1 MTENTAPPP
10 APAPAAPSTRI
21 DALDVIRGVALCG
34 ILLVNI
40 GPLVHFGYETD
51 HLPANL
57 GDASGW
63 LQLLVQQRF
72 FPIFSL
78 LFGIGFSLFL
88 ASAARRHPRPRLLL
102 VRRLLVLLPL
112 GILHQLVHP
121 GEALLFYAVCG
132 LVILLPSSFLPR
144 GAVAGLAAVLIP
156 AALVVTGGGI
166 PLIPGLFLLGSA
178 LVRYGVVARFPTAV
192 RGPAILFALFAAASA
207 GAIAWQLQ
215 DLPASGFSTSSA
227 VAGAAL
233 AGAYVTGLLLLLR
246 TPAAPALRAVF
257 APLGRTALSGYVLA
271 TPVMIAIGALLDLP
285 HSGSWGLLL
294 GAAVGVLAVQR
305 ILTVLWLRAFRQ
317 GPLEWLW
324 RCATWG
330 RWLPLRREPG
340 GSVAQPTG
348 VAAAV
353 AAGR

>member
-10 APAPAAPSTRI
+10 APAPPTPRI

-34 ILLVNI
+34 ILLVNF
-40 GPLVHFGYETD
+40 GPLVRFGYETE
-51 HLPANL
+51 HPPANL

-102 VRRLLVLLPL
+102 LRRLLVLLPL
-112 GILHQLVHP
+112 GILHQMAHP

-132 LVILLPSSFLPR
+132 LVVLLPASFLPR
-144 GAVAGLAAVLIP
+144 WAVAALAAVLIP
-156 AALVVTGGGI
+156 VALVVTGGGI

-192 RGPAILFALFAAASA
+192 RGPAILFALFVAAAVASV
-207 GAIAWQLQ
+207 AWQLQ
-215 DLPASGFSTSSA
+215 ELPASGFSTSSG

-233 AGAYVTGLLLLLR
+233 AGVYVTGLLLLLR
-246 TPAAPALRAVF
+246 TPAAGTLRAVF
-257 APLGRTALSGYVLA
+257 APLGRTALTGYVLA
-271 TPVMIAIGALLDLP
+271 TPVMIGLGILLDLP

-294 GAAVGVLAVQR
+294 GSATAILVVQW
-305 ILTVLWLRAFRQ
+305 ILTVVWLRAFRQ

-330 RWLPLRREPG
+330 RWLPIRRERGAP
-340 GSVAQPTG
+340 VAEADAP
-348 VAAAV
+348 VAV
-353 AAGR
+353 SR